1 MNSNHSLRNIF
12 KKLVQ
17 IEYAITNEKMESLL
31 EHLDNQYGNSLSEK
45 EKQSYVLNYC
55 KNNYDYKH
63 KYRGNY
69 IGTRGF
75 IDDNELL
82 HQFNQEFTIS
92 YPRNGITLM

>member
-1 MNSNHSLRNIF
+1 MNSNIF

-17 IEYAITNEKMESLL
+17 IEYAVTNEKIEFLL
-31 EHLDNQYGNSLSEK
+31 ECLDNQYGNCLNEK

-55 KNNYDYKH
+55 KNNCDHNY
-63 KYRGNY
+63 KYRGSY

-92 YPRNGITLM
+92 CPRNGITLM